1 MHAPRAN
8 RRRGGAQ
15 ARFLQHGQAL
25 GLSRSNAAMELE
37 DALNLGLPP
46 HHVSQCSKGEHIAFR
61 AEILGYPQC
70 TGFGATADEA
80 VRVARHLYTQLRDG
94 QTAVTVTEM
103 ERDSAERLREAM
115 RFVVT
120 RALV

>member
-1 MHAPRAN
+1 
-8 RRRGGAQ
+8 
-15 ARFLQHGQAL
+15 
-25 GLSRSNAAMELE
+25 MELE

-46 HHVSQCSKGEHIAFR
+46 HHVTQCNQGEGMAFR
-61 AEILGYPQC
+61 AEILRYPQC

-80 VRVARHLYTQLRDG
+80 VRVARHLFTQLRDG
-94 QTAVTVTEM
+94 QAAVTVSEM
-103 ERDSAERLREAM
+103 ETDSAQRLREAI

>member
-1 MHAPRAN
+1 LKPV
-8 RRRGGAQ
+8 
-15 ARFLQHGQAL
+15 
-25 GLSRSNAAMELE
+25 RSYAVMELE

-46 HHVSQCSKGEHIAFR
+46 HHVSQCSEGEHVAFR
-61 AEILGYPQC
+61 VEIPGYPQC

-80 VRVARHLYTQLRDG
+80 VRVARHLFTQLRDG
-94 QTAVTVTEM
+94 QTAVAVSEM
-103 ERDSAERLREAM
+103 EGDSAERLREAM

>member
-1 MHAPRAN
+1 MD
-8 RRRGGAQ
+8 
-15 ARFLQHGQAL
+15 
-25 GLSRSNAAMELE
+25 LE

-46 HHVSQCSKGEHIAFR
+46 HHVTPCNKGDRVSFR

-70 TGFGATADEA
+70 TAFGATADEA
-80 VRVARHLYTQLRDG
+80 VREARHLYSKLRDG
-94 QTAVTVTEM
+94 QTAVTVSEM
-103 ERDSAERLREAM
+103 EEDRAERLREAI

>member
-1 MHAPRAN
+1 
-8 RRRGGAQ
+8 
-15 ARFLQHGQAL
+15 
-25 GLSRSNAAMELE
+25 MELE

-46 HHVSQCSKGEHIAFR
+46 HHVSQCSKGERVAFR

-80 VRVARHLYTQLRDG
+80 IRVARHLFTQLRDG
-94 QTAVTVTEM
+94 QAAVAVGEM
-103 ERDSAERLREAM
+103 EGDSAERLREAM

>member
-1 MHAPRAN
+1 MHLRKVHGPGFCNADMVLSLVRSTAP
-8 RRRGGAQ
+8 
-15 ARFLQHGQAL
+15 
-25 GLSRSNAAMELE
+25 MELE

-46 HHVSQCSKGEHIAFR
+46 HHVSQCNQGERVAFR

-70 TGFGATADEA
+70 TGFGATSDEA
-80 VRVARHLYTQLRDG
+80 VRVARHLFTQLRDG
-94 QTAVTVTEM
+94 QTAVAVTEM

>member
-1 MHAPRAN
+1 VRTDPSM
-8 RRRGGAQ
+8 GAFL
-15 ARFLQHGQAL
+15 ARHDRMGPE
-25 GLSRSNAAMELE
+25 RSFVGMDLE

-46 HHVSQCSKGEHIAFR
+46 HHVTQCVKGSHVAFR

-80 VRVARHLYTQLRDG
+80 VRVARHLFTQLRDG
-94 QTAVTVTEM
+94 QTAVAVTEM
-103 ERDSAERLREAM
+103 EGDSAERLREAM